1 MKLLEKMPLA
11 ASIGITVAITVFTGS
26 ALVSSTAYL
35 GKVMIDRDAHEKERI
50 AEMVKSGASP
60 IEAACAVGR
69 IDHDA
74 PVCVMSLMSATPAD
88 GPLPETLSPG
98 GNQPG
103 DPT

>member
-1 MKLLEKMPLA
+1 MSILARMLLA
-11 ASIGITVAITVFTGS
+11 ASVGITVAVTVLTGS

-35 GKVMIDRDAHEKERI
+35 GRVMIDRDAHENERI
-50 AEMVKSGASP
+50 AEMVKAGASP
-60 IEAACAVGR
+60 IEAACAIGR

-88 GPLPETLSPG
+88 APLPETLSPG
-98 GNQPG
+98 GVHPG

>member
-1 MKLLEKMPLA
+1 MPLA
-11 ASIGITVAITVFTGS
+11 ASVGVTAAVTILTGS

-35 GKVMIDRDAHEKERI
+35 CRVVIDRDAHENERI

-60 IEAACAVGR
+60 IEAACAIGR
-69 IDHDA
+69 INHDA

-88 GPLPETLSPG
+88 GPLPETLAPG
-98 GNQPG
+98 GDHPG